1 LKTLPKQI
9 FNIEEFKGLS
19 ERAVECRVVKE
30 KGKDKDKVK
39 LKLRT
44 KKMLYIFST
53 TSDESKKILS
63 EIKTKITEY

>member
-1 LKTLPKQI
+1 MKTLPKQI

-19 ERAVECRVVKE
+19 DKAIECRVVRE
-30 KGKDKDKVK
+30 KDKDKVK

-53 TSDESKKILS
+53 TSEESKKILS
-63 EIKTKITEY
+63 DIKTKIIEY